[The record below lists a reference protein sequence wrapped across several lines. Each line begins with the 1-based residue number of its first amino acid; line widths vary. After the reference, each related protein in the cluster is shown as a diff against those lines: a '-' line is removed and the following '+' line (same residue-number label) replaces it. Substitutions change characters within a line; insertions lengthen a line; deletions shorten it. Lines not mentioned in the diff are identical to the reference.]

1 MHLGV
6 GQVSKVKFDLHSH
19 SLKQLVSDTMF
30 LAISQYVFIE
40 MCCILSGTIF
50 KGSKVFWLFQEFCLL
65 CIFLFQY
72 GKSPMSFSFVG

>member
-1 MHLGV
+1 MLDKL
-6 GQVSKVKFDLHSH
+6 VSKVKFDLYSH

-40 MCCILSGTIF
+40 MCCILSATIF

-65 CIFLFQY
+65 CLYFSLSVRK
-72 GKSPMSFSFVG
+72 KSNVL